1 MTPEQAL
8 NIFEQLRLQTNATG
22 ELHDQVR
29 EALNVLRALAVKQ
42 SMSTKPKE

>member
-8 NIFEQLRLQTNATG
+8 NIFEQLRLQTNASG

-29 EALNVLRALAVKQ
+29 EALEVLRVAVGL
-42 SMSTKPKE
+42 TKPVGKS